1 MIDHL
6 KSNGQ
11 ASNMHPNWLGRLT
24 SKTRWDMVAMFLG
37 LIIMN
42 FAGFGSRN
50 VFESTA
56 AICTGIAVF
65 ISVQEKM
72 LPAVLG
78 TLGLA
83 LIGVLFPSIYRLHG
97 YWGLLL
103 SISPS
108 TLPFAVFPACCWSLE
123 YFSLPPS
130 VLLGA
135 PLVITLAVTFFNNR
149 TLMTLLTVLFLA
161 LSAITISEV
170 FSPQPKF
177 TVEESSTFA
186 HGYKIGAALKRV
198 FPNSFGTGTA
208 IRSNLH
214 GTQLSTSDPGIVI
227 AEHDTP
233 VEQQAGRIK
242 SGNFTQPAPWSMNEF
257 FGNQYWLYA
266 IRQDGALVSNLGAQ
280 LTHNGRLMLGI
291 PWPNPFSPTI
301 LASNNGMTLYCSD
314 SDYWVN
320 RLCNYQQNLLG
331 VIISD
336 KERSSPPKIAN
347 IAFAFIAI
355 GSLWIPWAALLGF
368 LVPLCLM
375 VGGANQQGD
384 IRLIGPINN
393 PHDPTRAWA
402 VARRLQDEGV
412 NAIFGNNQTKTMVV
426 AEGYSGRVNSEVLV
440 IAEPRAKVLV
450 GSHKILVLEEPQG
463 LVDTIPDARKLL
475 IDGQSA
481 GVKAVVDGVTVVGT
495 GSPAL
500 TPSELWHTL
509 REQ

>member
-1 MIDHL
+1 MHL
-6 KSNGQ
+6 NWISRSFFRIPWDKS
-11 ASNMHPNWLGRLT
+11 AI
-24 SKTRWDMVAMFLG
+24 FLG
-37 LIIMN
+37 MVIMN
-42 FAGFGSRN
+42 FAGFGNRN

-56 AICTGIAVF
+56 AICSGIVVF
-65 ISVQEKM
+65 ISIQEKK

-78 TLGLA
+78 ILGLA
-83 LIGVLFPSIYRLHG
+83 LVGVLFPSIYRLHG
-97 YWGLLL
+97 YWGMLL

-108 TLPFAVFPACCWSLE
+108 TLPFAVYPVSCWILE
-123 YFSLPPS
+123 YFTLPPS
-130 VLLGA
+130 VLLSA
-135 PLVITLAVTFFNNR
+135 PLVITLAVTFLNNR
-149 TLMTLLTVLFLA
+149 MLMTLLTVLFLA

-177 TVEESSTFA
+177 TISERSIFPQ
-186 HGYKIGAALKRV
+186 GYKIGAALERT
-198 FPNSFGTGTA
+198 FPNSFGTGSA

-214 GTQLSTSDPGIVI
+214 GTRLSPADPGIVI

-233 VEQQAGRIK
+233 VEQQTGRIK

-257 FGNQYWLYA
+257 LGNQYWLYA

-280 LTHNGRLMLGI
+280 LTHSGRVMLGI

-301 LASNNGMTLYCSD
+301 LASNDGKTLYCSD

-331 VIISD
+331 VILSD

-347 IAFAFIAI
+347 IAFALIAI
-355 GSLWIPWAALLGF
+355 GSLWIPWAALLGVI
-368 LVPLCLM
+368 VPLYLI

-426 AEGYSGRVNSEVLV
+426 AEGYSGRVNGEVLV

-463 LVDTIPDARKLL
+463 SVDTIPDARKLL
-475 IDGQSA
+475 IDGKSA

-500 TPSELWHTL
+500 TPSELWHIL